1 MPVEDL
7 IHHVNLTGLA
17 GEGSLYQAGDHVAAW
32 FGGLH
37 LHSLFEP
44 VADLEREQI
53 VGHIAHLSA
62 HDADGQ
68 AVPTVDAYARLETNA
83 AVIQFDR
90 LSRTLHALN
99 FLAQRQWAGGFLQ
112 LAVHPRHLSA
122 VRQNHGLVFEAILK
136 RCGLAPEDI
145 LLDVRGSDLSAPAV
159 QQALANYR
167 QRGYRISAPWPHP
180 AGVPIDQV
188 VHDAGASAAGNT
200 QTLPRR
206 LANGLLHA
214 GDLAIFRQAGFR
226 LACGPLI
233 GRPES
238 RCRTTHSRL

>member
-17 GEGSLYQAGDHVAAW
+17 GEGSLYPAGECVAAW

-62 HDADGQ
+62 HNADGQ
-68 AVPTVDAYARLETNA
+68 AVPTVDAYARLETDA

-90 LSRTLHALN
+90 LCRTLHALN

-112 LAVHPRHLSA
+112 LAVHPRHLTA
-122 VRQNHGLVFEAILK
+122 VRQDHGLVFEAILK

-145 LLDVRGSDLSAPAV
+145 LLDVSGSDLTAPAV

-167 QRGYRISAPWPHP
+167 QRGYRISAPALRA
-180 AGVPIDQV
+180 AGTAIDQL
-188 VHDAGASAAGNT
+188 VHVLGAGTNIPSTA
-200 QTLPRR
+200 PRR
-206 LANGLLHA
+206 LVSGLRLA
-214 GDLAIFRQAGFR
+214 EDLAVARQAGHR
-226 LACGPLI
+226 LACGPAI
-233 GRPES
+233 GRPAS
-238 RCRTTHSRL
+238 RCRPTHSRP